1 MRKPLLYLG
10 VGLTIVACLIFWHRT
25 QRQSAPAS
33 RLAMDPHRQLS
44 QASRP
49 AIADMPA
56 KGGTALQQRNQDA
69 AATSTSTPANEPLA
83 AFRRWSADYVNAA
96 PGERAAM
103 IADGVGLAEARR
115 PVLKQFIKENT
126 RYALSEAVPMVVRQQ
141 LPAEVVGLLEERVNG
156 RAALRVYQGVGAD
169 NASPVP
175 TVRIA
180 EFAAGQT
187 YHAHAFGRRTEL
199 VKWVADVS
207 LNGIA
212 IDREFAV
219 SEDPIRALE
228 VGEVPDPA
236 KPAVAI
242 CPVSGNTSLPDEST
256 IGQAITEETP
266 AIEAFGEIIYLCN
279 GAHAIV
285 YRETLI
291 QAEGGTGG
299 PSAFTGILPAA
310 PTPSIGNV
318 KVLVIPMTFADQND
332 TPSSESVL
340 YQLMRDVGDHYA
352 KASYGK
358 LTLLT
363 TVTPPIKLPHNEA
376 WYIQKDTS
384 NGGSI
389 DGLGLE
395 HSHARAE
402 ARKLGFD
409 DDEFDCVVVRLRGGA
424 RPAGGYGGGDSVWI
438 YGDGVDVTAHEIGHS
453 FGLAHANF
461 WDTAGTSA
469 IGAGSNGEYGGH
481 WDVMGGIGLPYG
493 HYNVQA
499 KNQIRWLP
507 NDFVTEITASGL
519 YRIYAQDQPILD
531 ASKRFALKIRKD
543 SLRTYWGELRGL
555 YTGHATRTW
564 ADYGLILGWRFPGG
578 GGGNW
583 QLIDTTPGSPFAK
596 DDSPISLGR
605 TFADTEA
612 GIYLTTVAVNPATT
626 DDPKSVDVVV
636 NLGDF
641 PSNRPPTLALNASAV
656 VVPLNA
662 PVTFTATANDPDGDA
677 LAYSWQHFGDANYR
691 TISPNAA
698 VITRSFTTA
707 GTYVV
712 SCTVSD
718 MKGGSA
724 TRNVLITVGNGGGR
738 STISGRITL
747 NGQGLANVTVN
758 ANGANAVI
766 TDNEG
771 RYTIPNLTSATYA
784 MTPLLYGYSFTELFN
799 NSVTVAP
806 SFDGADFEAAAA
818 PRVTIVAS
826 TPACNEATPAAPA
839 QFTLTRSGDAS
850 QPLTVNVLPLGGSAT
865 LTTDYTL
872 SPALAA
878 GAQGFSTLT
887 FAADID
893 TLVVNVTPV
902 NDTAAE
908 GPETVILELG
918 PGVGYLV
925 DGLAR
930 ATAVVNDN
938 DTTLPKVSIVV
949 GEAITVEGSPS
960 PATIVFTRSG
970 STAVPLNVPYSVS
983 GSASSGLDFSTL
995 SGTQL
1000 IPVGAASATLNITSL
1015 DDALSE
1021 SLETVTIR
1029 IGSSGTLLA
1038 DPLANS
1044 ATVSIVDDDAQ
1055 TVTVRAS
1062 DPVATER
1069 DLSLPGA
1076 VADTAT
1082 FLVTRE
1088 GDLSQPLTVYY
1099 AMAGTP
1105 GGSVA
1110 TALHGVDYEALPGVL
1125 VIPAGQSSAAVTIIP
1140 RWDGLGE
1147 GPENVEIQLGA
1158 GPTNYRLGN
1167 PNTANAS
1174 IVDAGDPPYVEVLGV
1189 GNAVEAGTA
1198 GRFRFSLKG
1207 SAAGTVTVNYTITGT
1222 ATSGSDFSA
1231 LPGSVNIPGNGVNT
1245 IEVTVTPVNDA
1256 LAEDL
1261 ETIILTITPS
1271 AGYQVF
1277 PPSGSATIWM
1287 IDNEQPTLFV
1297 DAHVNNFPPTIAEN
1311 SAGAP
1316 FYISRTGS
1324 TAGALTVNYTLSGTA
1339 VNGTDYVLRSG
1350 TTNIAAGALG
1360 VDIPITPIN
1369 DALAEGTETVILTL
1383 APGAYS
1389 RGPAATMYLS
1399 DDEVPPVQVGFPST
1413 SATALESAG
1422 TVNIP
1427 VTLSAASAN
1436 EVTVE
1441 YLVDTGTRNSSTA
1454 NGTAPALLPY
1464 WVRCERIGND
1474 VVGSISPDGVAWTV
1488 VSTQV
1493 MALPNTGYLAGLY
1506 VCSFNTS
1513 LLCTSVFDNVTIT
1526 NLQPGGTVGARTG
1539 GNIGTTA
1546 LAGSANV
1553 AGSVYTVA
1561 GAGDNVEATTDQGYF
1576 TWWPISNSTNCTII
1590 ARVVSQ
1596 QNTAVGA
1603 TAGVMIRESTAN
1615 NVRRG
1620 YMAATP
1626 GSGFEYHYRTAVG
1639 GTEAK
1644 SSVFAGAP
1652 LWVRLQRT
1660 GGAMRAY
1667 QSSDGAVWTP
1677 VGPNLDLA
1685 FGPEVLAGIAVS
1697 SQSEGALATATID
1710 NVTLTPGP
1718 LPELLGRT
1726 VGFTAIQGTDSEAGG
1741 VYTVTGS
1748 ADGMNGTTDDAYFVS
1763 APVSGDFTLS
1773 ARVTSMQSSAATPQT
1788 GVMVRENTGR
1798 RARSVFFGGPPGA
1811 APQLVWRNSTLTL
1824 ASGAGIDYTLA
1835 PGLLTFP
1842 PGSTTQN
1849 IPLPIVND
1857 SIPERDEPVMILL
1870 RNPHNA
1876 RLGAQSQFTFV
1887 IVDDD
1892 APPSLPFVG
1901 LASTTDSAPEASG
1914 IVQVPVALS
1923 VAATAPVS
1931 VDYSITAGNA
1941 TAGIDFTPSNGTVNF
1956 APGDT
1961 VKTIP
1966 VELLDDALLETS
1978 ETLLISLSNPSGA
1991 LLGTLT
1997 NQTFTI
2003 LDDDAPIVTISS
2015 TDTNA
2020 AETGDVALVTLTRT
2034 GGTNAALTVNLSR
2047 TGTAAAGTDYT
2058 DINSTAIIPAGEA
2071 SVTLSLNPMQDAL
2084 PEGTEMAFIGVA
2096 PGAGYVIGTP
2106 FAVTNYIADDDQ
2118 NVVTI
2123 VATGAT
2129 AIEGDTNGTLT
2140 VTRTGATNFGLS
2152 ISLTVSGTA
2161 VSGSDFTTSP
2171 ATITSLAFTA
2181 GQTSRTISIIPV
2193 NDSITEG
2200 PETILVQIAP
2210 GGYAIGGAGYA
2221 SVILHDNDNPPT
2233 VFISSPGAQGVMVA
2247 SSNGV
2252 EFAATA
2258 EDDGFPQPLRY
2269 SWTQL
2274 AGPGLVAFGATNA
2287 ANTPATFSA
2296 PGTYLVRVSVTDG
2309 QFTASDQIAI
2319 NIGPTNALA
2328 PAEWLSTDIG
2338 PPTVRGFSGA
2348 SGTNWVLVAGGIGYA
2363 SNSDRAHAVSRQVT
2377 GNGSIVARLVSIAG
2391 PTTAEAGLS
2400 VRDSLH
2406 RYSRRGALVY
2416 NASARTLRFRP
2427 RLVANTTDFSVAVAN
2442 LNLPLWLRLDR
2453 NAAAGTVA
2461 AFYATNNAGVPGPWT
2476 QISTNVNVTMDTTAG
2491 YSLTA
2496 DSGSDTVLATA
2507 VFDNLALTP
2516 APVGTAELA
2525 EDFGAGTQAGTYSYD
2540 AVNDIHTL
2548 AGQGSLDGSG
2558 MFWGREFSGD
2568 FILTVFMT
2576 NATSGA
2582 SSARSGI
2589 IVRDSMD
2596 DGPMAFV
2603 GRIPTGSYNSFV
2615 WRTNPKGGTSG
2626 LNGITSR
2633 TRWLRFIRRG
2643 NQITAMHA
2651 PNNNGVPGAWVQLG
2665 QPQTVFLQPTVLCGL
2680 YCDNSGGVGLNTATF
2695 TKFSVVPLNKAPV
2708 VNAGPTPTNTSS
2720 PVSLSGAVRDDGLPV
2735 DFVSEWAVASA
2746 PGPVTFANS
2755 NTLNTTASFEA
2766 SGPFTFRLWADDGLV
2781 HTFDDVSFSGIGSS
2795 PFAAWQAANFPGGSS
2810 NADAAPSADPDGD
2823 GLNNLGEYAH
2833 GTNPNVANQSPIL
2846 ADLVTIGPD
2855 RFLRVTVPKNP
2866 AATDITITVEASPD
2880 IQPANWSPSGLVTET
2895 NTTTLLRVRDG
2906 VPADS
2911 APHRFLRVR
2920 VNLN

>member
-1 MRKPLLYLG
+1 MN
-10 VGLTIVACLIFWHRT
+10 A
-25 QRQSAPAS
+25 SPA
-33 RLAMDPHRQLS
+33 
-44 QASRP
+44 
-49 AIADMPA
+49 
-56 KGGTALQQRNQDA
+56 G
-69 AATSTSTPANEPLA
+69 
-83 AFRRWSADYVNAA
+83 
-96 PGERAAM
+96 RAAM
-103 IADGVGLAEARR
+103 TAEGFGFAEARR
-115 PVLKQFIKENT
+115 PALKQLIKDNP
-126 RYALSEAVPMVVRQQ
+126 RRALNEAVPMTVRQQ
-141 LPAEVVGLLEERVNG
+141 LPAEVVGLLEERVSG

-169 NASPVP
+169 NASPAP

-180 EFAAGQT
+180 EFSAGPT
-187 YHAHAFGRRTEL
+187 YQAYVYGRRTESVRWL
-199 VKWVADVS
+199 AGAS

-219 SEDPIRALE
+219 HEDPIRQLE
-228 VGEVPDPA
+228 VGELPDPA
-236 KPAVAI
+236 KPAVAV

-256 IGQAITEETP
+256 TGQAITEETP

-363 TVTPPIKLPHNEA
+363 TVTPPIRLPHNEA

-384 NGGSI
+384 NGGTI

-543 SLRTYWGELRGL
+543 NLRTYWGELRGL

-564 ADYGLILGWRFPGG
+564 ADYGLILGWRFPGAG
-578 GGGNW
+578 GSNW
-583 QLIDTTPGSPFAK
+583 QLIDTTPGSPFGK
-596 DDSPISLGR
+596 DDSPISRGR

-612 GIYLTTVAVNPATT
+612 GIYLTTVAVNPATAGE
-626 DDPKSVDVVV
+626 PKSVDVVV
-636 NLGDF
+636 NLGEF
-641 PSNRPPTLALNASAV
+641 PSNRPPALALAASAV

-662 PVTFTATANDPDGDA
+662 PVTFTATAGDPDGDG
-677 LAYSWQHFGDANYR
+677 LAYSWQHFGDPNYR
-691 TISPNAA
+691 TISPNAP
-698 VITRSFTTA
+698 VITRAFPAA
-707 GTYVV
+707 GNYVV
-712 SCTVSD
+712 TCTASD

-724 TRNVLITVGNGGGR
+724 TRNLLITVGNGGGR
-738 STISGRITL
+738 STISGRVTL

-758 ANGANAVI
+758 ANGANGVM
-766 TDNEG
+766 TDSDG
-771 RYTIPNLTSATYA
+771 RYTIPNLTNFTYIL
-784 MTPLLYGYSFTELFN
+784 TPLLYGYSFTELFN
-799 NSVTVAP
+799 NSVAVAP

-818 PRVTIVAS
+818 PRVKLVAT
-826 TPACNEATPAAPA
+826 TPACNEATPGVPA

-850 QPLTVNVLPLGGSAT
+850 QPLTVSILPPSGSAT

-872 SPALAA
+872 SPAPVA
-878 GAQGFSTLT
+878 GSQGFSTLT
-887 FAADID
+887 FPADAD

-908 GPETVILELG
+908 GPETVILELA
-918 PGVGYLV
+918 PGVGYLA

-930 ATAVVNDN
+930 AMVVVNDN
-938 DTTLPKVSIVV
+938 DTTLPKVSLVV
-949 GEAITVEGSPS
+949 GEAKTVEGSAS
-960 PATIVFTRSG
+960 PATVVFTRSG
-970 STAVPLNVPYSVS
+970 STAAALSVPYSVS
-983 GSASSGLDFSTL
+983 GTATSGLDFNAL

-1000 IPVGAASATLNITSL
+1000 IPIGAASATLNILST

-1021 SLETVTIR
+1021 PLETVTLR
-1029 IGSSGTLLA
+1029 IANSAMLLA
-1038 DPLANS
+1038 DPIASS
-1044 ATVSIVDDDAQ
+1044 ATVSIVDDDVQ
-1055 TVTVRAS
+1055 VVTVTAS

-1069 DLSLPGA
+1069 DLSVPG
-1076 VADTAT
+1076 VIADTAT
-1082 FLVTRE
+1082 FLVTRS
-1088 GDLSQPLTVYY
+1088 GDISQPLTVYY
-1099 AMAGTP
+1099 AMAGAI
-1105 GGSVA
+1105 GGTVA

-1125 VIPAGQSSAAVTIIP
+1125 VIPAGESSSAVTIVP

-1167 PNTANAS
+1167 PNTASAT
-1174 IVDAGDPPYVEVLGV
+1174 IIDAGDPPYVEVLGV
-1189 GNAVEAGTA
+1189 DNAVEGGTV

-1207 SAAGTVTVNYTITGT
+1207 SVAGSVTVNYTITGT
-1222 ATSGSDFSA
+1222 ATSGSDFNA
-1231 LPGSVNIPGNGVNT
+1231 LPGSVSIPGNGVNT
-1245 IEVTVTPVNDA
+1245 VEVTVTPINDA
-1256 LAEDL
+1256 LAEEL
-1261 ETIILTITPS
+1261 ETITLTITPA

-1277 PPSGSATIWM
+1277 APSGSATIWM

-1297 DAHVNNFPPTIAEN
+1297 DAHVNNYPPTIAEN
-1311 SAGAP
+1311 GAGAP

-1324 TAGALTVNYTLSGTA
+1324 TVGAITVNYTLSGTA
-1339 VNGTDYVLRSG
+1339 VNGTDYVFRSG
-1350 TTNIAAGALG
+1350 TTNIAVGALG

-1369 DALAEGTETVILTL
+1369 DALAEGTETVTLTL
-1383 APGAYS
+1383 APGPYS

-1399 DDEVPPVQVGFPST
+1399 DDELPAVQVGFPTT

-1427 VTLSAASAN
+1427 VTLSAAAAS
-1436 EVTVE
+1436 EVTVD
-1441 YLVDTGTRNSSTA
+1441 YLVDTGSRASSTA
-1454 NGTAPALLPY
+1454 SGTAALLPY
-1464 WVRCERIGND
+1464 WVRCERIGNNII
-1474 VVGSISPDGVAWTV
+1474 GSFSPDGVAWTA
-1488 VSTQV
+1488 VSTQAV
-1493 MALPNTGYLAGLY
+1493 ALPSASYLAGLY
-1506 VCSFNTS
+1506 VCSFNVS

-1526 NLQPGGTVGARTG
+1526 GLQPGGTQGARTG
-1539 GNIGTTA
+1539 ANIGTTA
-1546 LAGSANV
+1546 LAGSASV

-1576 TWWPISNSTNCTII
+1576 TWWPISNSTNCTIT

-1596 QNTAVGA
+1596 QNTAAGA
-1603 TAGVMIRESTAN
+1603 TAGVMIRESMAN

-1626 GSGFEYHYRTAVG
+1626 ASGFEYHYRTAVG

-1644 SSVFAGAP
+1644 VNVFAGAP

-1660 GGAMRAY
+1660 GNVVRAY
-1667 QSSDGAVWTP
+1667 QSGDGAVWTP
-1677 VGPNLDLA
+1677 VGPSLDLA
-1685 FGPEVLAGIAVS
+1685 FGPEVLAGLAVS
-1697 SQSEGALATATID
+1697 AQSEGALATATLD

-1718 LPELLGRT
+1718 LPALLGRT

-1741 VYTVTGS
+1741 AYTVSGS
-1748 ADGMNGTTDDAYFVS
+1748 ADGVNGTSDDCYFVS

-1773 ARVTSMQSSAATPQT
+1773 ARVTSMQSNAGTPQA
-1788 GVMVRENTGR
+1788 GVMMRENTGR
-1798 RARSVFFGGPPGA
+1798 HARSVFLGGPPGA
-1811 APQLVWRNSTLTL
+1811 APQLVWRNTTLTL
-1824 ASGAGIDYTLA
+1824 ANGAGIDYTLA
-1835 PGLLTFP
+1835 PGVLTFP

-1849 IPLPIVND
+1849 IPLAIVND
-1857 SIPERDEPVMILL
+1857 SIPERDEPLMIVL
-1870 RNPHNA
+1870 RNPNNA
-1876 RLGAQSQFTFV
+1876 RLGALSQFTFV

-1892 APPSLPFVG
+1892 APPPLPFVG
-1901 LASTTDSAPEASG
+1901 FASATSAAPEASG

-1923 VAATAPVS
+1923 VPATAPVS
-1931 VDYSITAGNA
+1931 VDYAITAGTA
-1941 TAGIDFTPSNGTVNF
+1941 TDGSDFTASTGTLNF

-1961 VKTIP
+1961 VKTLP
-1966 VELLDDALLETS
+1966 LQLLDDSTLEPS
-1978 ETLLISLSNPSGA
+1978 ETILIALSNPDGA
-1991 LLGTLT
+1991 LLGSLT

-2003 LDDDAPIVTISS
+2003 LDDDAPVVSISS

-2020 AETGDVALVTLTRT
+2020 AETGDTALVTLTRT
-2034 GGTNAALTVNLSR
+2034 GSTNAPLTVNLSR
-2047 TGTAAAGTDYT
+2047 TGTATPGIDYSGI
-2058 DINSTAIIPAGEA
+2058 DASSVIPAGAA
-2071 SVTLSLNPMQDAL
+2071 SVTLTLNPVQDAL
-2084 PEGTEMAFIGVA
+2084 AEGMEMAFIGVA
-2096 PGAGYVIGTP
+2096 PGAGYVVGTP
-2106 FAVTNYIADDDQ
+2106 FAVTNFIADDDR

-2123 VATGAT
+2123 TATGAT
-2129 AIEGDTNGTLT
+2129 AIEGGTNGTLT
-2140 VTRTGATNFGLS
+2140 VTRSGATNAGLTVN
-2152 ISLTVSGTA
+2152 LTVSGTA
-2161 VSGSDFTTSP
+2161 SSGIDFTTSP
-2171 ATITSLAFTA
+2171 STITSFALLA
-2181 GQTSRTISIIPV
+2181 GQESRSISIIPV
-2193 NDSITEG
+2193 NDSVTEG
-2200 PETILVQIAP
+2200 PETVLVQITA
-2210 GGYAIGGAGYA
+2210 GAYDIGGDGYA
-2221 SVILHDNDNPPT
+2221 SVILYDNDIPPT

-2258 EDDGFPQPLRY
+2258 EDDGFPQPLAY

-2274 AGPGLVAFGATNA
+2274 AGPGTVAFGATNGA
-2287 ANTPATFSA
+2287 STPATFSA
-2296 PGTYLVRVSVTDG
+2296 PGTYLVRVSVSDG
-2309 QFTASDQIAI
+2309 QFSASDQIAV

-2328 PAEWLSTDIG
+2328 PAEWLSTDVG
-2338 PPTVRGFSGA
+2338 PPTARGFSGA
-2348 SGTNWVLVAGGIGYA
+2348 SGSNWVLAAGGTGFT
-2363 SNSDRAHAVSRQVT
+2363 SNSDRAHAVTRQITGDGSLVARVVSVT
-2377 GNGSIVARLVSIAG
+2377 GPA
-2391 PTTAEAGLS
+2391 TAEAGLS

-2406 RYSRRGALVY
+2406 RYARRGALVY
-2416 NASARTLRFRP
+2416 QASTRTLRFRP
-2427 RLVANTTDFSVAVAN
+2427 RLVGNTTDFSVSVPN

-2453 NAAAGTVA
+2453 NAAAGTVS
-2461 AFYATNNAGVPGPWT
+2461 AFYATNSSGAPGPWT
-2476 QISTNVNVTMDTTAG
+2476 QVSTNVNITMDATAD
-2491 YSLTA
+2491 YSLAA

-2507 VFDNLALTP
+2507 VFDSLALTP
-2516 APVGTAELA
+2516 APSGTAELA
-2525 EDFGAGTQAGTYSYD
+2525 EDFGAGTQTGTYAYD
-2540 AVNDIHTL
+2540 ALNDLYTV

-2568 FILTVFMT
+2568 FILTALLT

-2643 NQITAMHA
+2643 NQITALHA

-2680 YCDNSGGVGLNTATF
+2680 YCDNAGGVGLNTATF

-2708 VNAGPTPTNTSS
+2708 VNAGPAPTNAYS
-2720 PVSLSGAVRDDGLPV
+2720 PVSLAGAVRDDGLPM
-2735 DFVSEWAVASA
+2735 DFVSEWTVASV

-2755 NTLNTTASFEA
+2755 NALTTTASFTT
-2766 SGPFTFRLWADDGLV
+2766 SGPFTFRLWADDGLAR
-2781 HTFDDVSFSGIGSS
+2781 TYDDVSFTGTGSS
-2795 PFAAWQAANFPGGSS
+2795 PFAAWQAVNFAGGSS
-2810 NADAAPSADPDGD
+2810 NPDAAPTADPDGD
-2823 GLNNLGEYAH
+2823 SLNNLGEYAH
-2833 GTNPNVANQSPIL
+2833 GTNPNVANPSPIL

-2866 AATDITITVEASPD
+2866 SATDITITVEASPEV
-2880 IQPANWSPSGLVTET
+2880 QPATWSPSGLVTET
-2895 NTTTLLRVRDG
+2895 NTTTLLLVRDG

-2911 APHRFLRVR
+2911 APRRFLRVR
-2920 VNLN
+2920 VGLN